1 MGCHALRLRPDRL
14 VLGTDCY
21 SEPHY
26 HTPFPISELLASPGV
41 AGLMLEFDAAA
52 GIAICRVA
60 ASGRAAAGRTHK
72 ATAVARRAHQLL
84 GAISFCE
91 EHSLH
96 LFHKRILAAG
106 LDFGDPSHHLETVAS
121 SMGLV

>member
-1 MGCHALRLRPDRL
+1 MEQGQEC
-14 VLGTDCY
+14 
-21 SEPHY
+21 
-26 HTPFPISELLASPGV
+26 
-41 AGLMLEFDAAA
+41 AAD
-52 GIAICRVA
+52 IAMA
-60 ASGRAAAGRTHK
+60 KAYAGRTSQS
-72 ATAVARRAHQLL
+72 VARKAHQLL

-121 SMGLV
+121 SMGLA